1 MLGDALRGVDV
12 DELLGTAC
20 VAQGLLLSTY
30 NGPCLRPFAWVP
42 PMPSRLRARSPA
54 RPLPIGRDRCPG
66 RIQRL
71 TAHSGWVGGLGQLSA
86 TAQCALLSQQRL
98 TRHSHAQKRCVAG
111 STASRRLVGA
121 EEKYV
126 SHVLAS
132 RVSSVLLTRH
142 LGGTS
147 SLSRNLEASNGT
159 DNGRECSVW

>member
-1 MLGDALRGVDV
+1 M
-12 DELLGTAC
+12 
-20 VAQGLLLSTY
+20 
-30 NGPCLRPFAWVP
+30 
-42 PMPSRLRARSPA
+42 
-54 RPLPIGRDRCPG
+54 
-66 RIQRL
+66 
-71 TAHSGWVGGLGQLSA
+71 
-86 TAQCALLSQQRL
+86 
-98 TRHSHAQKRCVAG
+98 QKRCVAG

-159 DNGRECSVW
+159 DNGRECTFGRGKNNAELKSLCCLAMHGSGEWEFA